1 MNKRIG
7 RVRIVLAA
15 VLVTTIIALSSATVP
30 RIAGGSAEFSGIR
43 DTLALQAPNWR
54 LYWAQRDGCDVAYC
68 VDPDPGLGDEHP
80 GGRDGFARMALTLWQ
95 DAAEYW
101 ASLPPSDEDG
111 TCIITLTSA
120 AKAMT
125 TAGRTVEIVQLEAF
139 YGAAQ
144 TDILEAL
151 RAEPFRDMG
160 DRQFLSWWFS
170 EFPSFGYTPD
180 SPGCPDDNLS
190 EEAAAWHTDYVRK
203 MVMESLAERSG
214 EDGGVGTDGL
224 RPVSGDG
231 E

>member
-7 RVRIVLAA
+7 KAGIILAA
-15 VLVTTIIALSSATVP
+15 VLATTIPGLSSATMP
-30 RIAGGSAEFSGIR
+30 PIAGGSAEFSDIR
-43 DTLALQAPNWR
+43 DTLSLQAPNWK
-54 LYWAQRDGCDVAYC
+54 LYWAHRDGSHVAYY
-68 VDPDPGLGDEHP
+68 VGPDPVLGDEQP
-80 GGRDGFARMALTLWQ
+80 GGQDDFTRMALTLWQ
-95 DAAEYW
+95 DAAECW
-101 ASLPPSDEDG
+101 ASLPPSDEEG

-125 TAGRTVEIVQLEAF
+125 TAGRTVEIVRLEAF
-139 YGAAQ
+139 YGTAQ